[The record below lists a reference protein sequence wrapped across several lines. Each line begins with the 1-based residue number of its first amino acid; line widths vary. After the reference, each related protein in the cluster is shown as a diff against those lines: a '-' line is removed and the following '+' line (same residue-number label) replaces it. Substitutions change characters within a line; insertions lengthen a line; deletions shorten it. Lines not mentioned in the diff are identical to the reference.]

1 MHSRFSGFSIACG
14 LDNSCR
20 LPNKMAT
27 LELDPLFTKA
37 LKLLYSKSKDAEYQL
52 RLMVEEVVAQ
62 RKGLPVKHDFME
74 TLQESKK
81 PRLDLFSS
89 LEKEEKPNKEKER
102 EMEKEREKER
112 SRKERELKDKED
124 KERREKAM
132 SEKAAATAAT
142 AEKTEKSAVVVEKSS
157 SFKEPEALGSSDD
170 NMDTADFILDLG
182 IACVN
187 CQQFEVT
194 SGNQL
199 IECQECHNLY
209 HQECHKPPVIG
220 QDVND
225 PRFVWYCTRCVKSLE
240 KMATKPPKP
249 IKSSSLTNT
258 MESSKSFVMASSSS
272 KSSKTDSAD
281 TVLPFRRV
289 ESKVSS
295 SSMAAKP
302 MSGLVSL
309 AANLS
314 GKTTSDV
321 LLSKSS
327 LTKSEQTKHSSA
339 SSSSKESKPSSN
351 SGSKL
356 DLSEK
361 NLFAAAL
368 TMAAKVSTKGSS
380 KTSSGMQMANADKR
394 LQLMKKKA
402 AAKLQEKRSLLK

>member
-1 MHSRFSGFSIACG
+1 
-14 LDNSCR
+14 
-20 LPNKMAT
+20 MAT

-37 LKLLYSKSKDAEYQL
+37 LKLLHSKSKDAEYQL

-62 RKGLPVKHDFME
+62 RKGLPVKHDFLE
-74 TLQESKK
+74 SIQEGKK

-89 LEKEEKPNKEKER
+89 LEKEEKQSKEKDR
-102 EMEKEREKER
+102 DAER
-112 SRKERELKDKED
+112 SRKDREPKDKED
-124 KERREKAM
+124 RDRREKGM
-132 SEKAAATAAT
+132 SEKSSVSA
-142 AEKTEKSAVVVEKSS
+142 TEKVEKSS
-157 SFKEPEALGSSDD
+157 VILEKSSYKEPEIVVSSDD
-170 NMDTADFILDLG
+170 NMDTTDFILDLG
-182 IACVN
+182 IACIM

-199 IECQECHNLY
+199 IECQECHHLY
-209 HQECHKPPVIG
+209 HQECHKPAVVG

-225 PRFVWYCTRCVKSLE
+225 PRFVWYCSRCVKSLE

-249 IKSSSLTNT
+249 IKSSSLTNAI
-258 MESSKSFVMASSSS
+258 ESSKTFVVSSGNNKPS
-272 KSSKTDSAD
+272 KSDTAD
-281 TVLPFRRV
+281 TILPFRRM
-289 ESKVSS
+289 ESKAPSS
-295 SSMAAKP
+295 GVAAKP

-314 GKTTSDV
+314 GKTSDM
-321 LLSKSS
+321 SKSS

-339 SSSSKESKPSSN
+339 SSSSKESSKSSSSSSSSS
-351 SGSKL
+351 SGPKL

-368 TMAAKVSTKGSS
+368 TMCSKVSSKGSS

-402 AAKLQEKRSLLK
+402 AAKLQEKRSFLK